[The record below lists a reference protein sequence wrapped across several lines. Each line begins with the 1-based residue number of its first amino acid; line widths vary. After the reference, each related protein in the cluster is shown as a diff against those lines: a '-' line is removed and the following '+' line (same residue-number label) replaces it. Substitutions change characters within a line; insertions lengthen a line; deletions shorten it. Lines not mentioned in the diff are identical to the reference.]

1 MFKLLEIVLKLL
13 KTAFKIAVTTAKGS
27 LSQEDIAAT
36 LGLYY
41 FLGFLRLFLL
51 KKKHLKKILSEKV
64 RKNSDEIRK
73 LQIDMYSAPFDPS

>member
-27 LSQEDIAAT
+27 FSQEDIDST
-36 LGLYY
+36 FEDYY
-41 FLGFLRLFLL
+41 VFFI